1 MKTFR
6 DVACTVCGCVCD
18 DLTLTF
24 DGDRLVGEERACEL
38 ARPWLYSLND
48 AGPPVAR
55 IQGVE
60 AALDDAIAEASA
72 ILKSSRA
79 PLIYGLSRSSTPGQ
93 RAAVSLADQIGA
105 IVDTTASIG
114 HGPSIMA
121 IQEVGESTSTLGEVA
136 ERSDLVIFW
145 GAAPAESHP
154 RHFERYSL
162 EPSSELLPN
171 GRADRYVVVIDI
183 KESTTT
189 QAADEVILVK
199 PGCDYEMI
207 AALRM
212 LVRDPDCTPR
222 VDCGVPLERLR
233 ALAKRMTECRY
244 GAVFFGLGI
253 ALPYLGHL
261 NVEALLT
268 LVDELNQKTRFIA
281 RRLRVS
287 GDVSGADS
295 VLCWQTGFPFGVD
308 LSRGYPRFNPGEYTA
323 EELFQRGEIDACLIV
338 GSRNLPT
345 FSDRALEFLSS
356 VPLIVLDSPNTP
368 PSIVAPAV
376 QFTTAVYGIHA
387 AGTAYRMDEVPI
399 PLRKLIDSAYPT
411 DAEVLGRIAE
421 RMKSGDVAASQRDV
435 RPRATLPNRTP
446 GTPLPPRD

>member
-1 MKTFR
+1 MTTYH

-24 DGDRLVGEERACEL
+24 DGDRLTGEERACEL

-48 AGPPVAR
+48 ARPPISRAR
-55 IQGVE
+55 GAETSLENGVTK
-60 AALDDAIAEASA
+60 AAA
-72 ILKSSRA
+72 ILKGCRA

-105 IVDTTASIG
+105 IIDTTASKG

-136 ERSDLVIFW
+136 RRSDLVIFW
-145 GAAPAESHP
+145 GADPAQTHP
-154 RHFERYSL
+154 RHFERYSID
-162 EPSSELLPN
+162 PTSDLLPN
-171 GRADRYVVVIDI
+171 GKHDRHVIVIDVR
-183 KESTTT
+183 ETET
-189 QAADEVILVK
+189 AAVADEVVLVRE
-199 PGCDYEMI
+199 GRDFEMI

-212 LVRDPDCTPR
+212 LIRDPACSPV
-222 VDCGVPLERLR
+222 VDCGVPLGQLR
-233 ALAKRMTECRY
+233 DLAKRMTECRY

-253 ALPYLGHL
+253 ASLHLGHL
-261 NVEALLT
+261 AVEALLE
-268 LVDELNQKTRFIA
+268 LVADLNAKTRFIA

-308 LSRGYPRFNPGEYTA
+308 LSRGYPRFNPGEFTT
-323 EELFQRGEIDACLIV
+323 EDLLERGEVDACVLV
-338 GSRNLPT
+338 GSWNLPQL
-345 FSDRALEFLSS
+345 SQKALAFLGT
-356 VPLIVLDSPNTP
+356 VPLIVLDPPNAP
-368 PSIVAPAV
+368 PPIVAPAV

-399 PLRKLIDSAYPT
+399 PLRKMVDSPYPT
-411 DAEVLGRIAE
+411 DAEVLQEIAA
-421 RMKSGDVAASQRDV
+421 K
-435 RPRATLPNRTP
+435 LK
-446 GTPLPPRD
+446 

>member
-24 DGDRLVGEERACEL
+24 DGDRLVSEERACEL

-48 AGPPVAR
+48 ARPPVAR
-55 IQGVE
+55 VHGGDATLE
-60 AALDDAIAEASA
+60 EAIAEAAA

-93 RAAVSLADQIGA
+93 RAAVSLADQTGA

-136 ERSDLVIFW
+136 QRSDLVIFW

-162 EPSSELLPN
+162 EPASELLPS
-171 GRADRYVVVIDI
+171 GRADRHVVVIDI
-183 KESTTT
+183 KESSTT

-199 PGCDYEMI
+199 PGYDYELI

-212 LVRDPDCTPR
+212 LIRDPSCSPR
-222 VDCGVPLERLR
+222 VDCGVPLETLR
-233 ALAKRMTECRY
+233 SLAKRMTDCRY

-261 NVEALLT
+261 NVEALLE
-268 LVDELNQKTRFIA
+268 LVDELNRKTRFIA

-323 EELFQRGEIDACLIV
+323 EELLERGEIDACVII

-345 FSDRALEFLSS
+345 FSDESLEFLSS
-356 VPLIVLDSPNTP
+356 VPLVVLDSPNTP
-368 PSIVAPAV
+368 APIVAPAV

-399 PLRKLIDSAYPT
+399 PLRKLIDSPYPT

-421 RMKSGDVAASQRDV
+421 RLKSDVAPSTRDV
-435 RPRATLPNRTP
+435 RPRAVLPSRES

>member
-1 MKTFR
+1 
-6 DVACTVCGCVCD
+6 
-18 DLTLTF
+18 
-24 DGDRLVGEERACEL
+24 
-38 ARPWLYSLND
+38 
-48 AGPPVAR
+48 
-55 IQGVE
+55 
-60 AALDDAIAEASA
+60 
-72 ILKSSRA
+72 
-79 PLIYGLSRSSTPGQ
+79 
-93 RAAVSLADQIGA
+93 
-105 IVDTTASIG
+105 
-114 HGPSIMA
+114 
-121 IQEVGESTSTLGEVA
+121 
-136 ERSDLVIFW
+136 
-145 GAAPAESHP
+145 
-154 RHFERYSL
+154 
-162 EPSSELLPN
+162 
-171 GRADRYVVVIDI
+171 
-183 KESTTT
+183 
-189 QAADEVILVK
+189 
-199 PGCDYEMI
+199 
-207 AALRM
+207 M
-212 LVRDPDCTPR
+212 LVRDPECTPR

-233 ALAKRMTECRY
+233 ALAKRMTDCRY

-261 NVEALLT
+261 NVEALLE

-323 EELFQRGEIDACLIV
+323 EELLERGEIDACLIV

-345 FSDRALEFLSS
+345 FSDASLQFLSS

-411 DAEVLGRIAE
+411 DAEVLRGIAE
-421 RMKSGDVAASQRDV
+421 RMKSGDVAPSTRDV
-435 RPRATLPNRTP
+435 RPRTVLPSREP